1 MGLSLAD
8 VFDGIMDSDWDVAT
22 GTVSDFVKIA
32 PGTYEGQVTKV
43 THSVTK
49 KGGDAVHITI
59 EDFDDNNERIYPR
72 ASIYFPAEINSKNKS
87 YAARQL
93 KTIMKIAHIADV
105 ELTDDMAEDLK
116 GFVEGDLQALLG
128 TDLVIEIQDDEFGNG
143 EIQFEE

>member
-22 GTVSDFVKIA
+22 GTVSDFVKLA
-32 PGTYEGQVTKV
+32 PGTYEGMVSKV
-43 THSVTK
+43 AYSVTK

-59 EDFDDNNERIYPR
+59 EDIDDNNERIYPR
-72 ASIYFPAEINSKNKS
+72 ASIYFPAEVTNTNKS

-93 KTIMKIAHIADV
+93 KTLMKLAHLADV
-105 ELTDDMAEDLK
+105 EITDQLAEDIK

-128 TDLVIEIQDDEFGNG
+128 TDLTIEIQDDDFGNG
-143 EIQFEE
+143 EIQFDE